1 MTNPSLV
8 QSLLV
13 APHLTSYPCCSRP
26 SPLPSFVAAPPRLL
40 AEDGGRRG
48 VAADDDGD
56 TTGKAKPTRNR
67 PPTPPSW
74 RQVVSTAAGFL
85 GVLLACIYGSRMLMV
100 PPTVAVGGFYFILG
114 GALLVPLQAP
124 SVR

>member
-1 MTNPSLV
+1 M
-8 QSLLV
+8 
-13 APHLTSYPCCSRP
+13 
-26 SPLPSFVAAPPRLL
+26 
-40 AEDGGRRG
+40 
-48 VAADDDGD
+48 
-56 TTGKAKPTRNR
+56 
-67 PPTPPSW
+67 
-74 RQVVSTAAGFL
+74 VSTAAGFL